1 MTHAPPRTRRT
12 RAGPSSDASV
22 LIRDFLGSAH
32 VFSTT
37 VREVVEER
45 LLREIAGERITFA
58 QYTLLRLVSLA
69 NDHNLRHVA
78 RFLGVSEAAASK
90 AVDKLVRGGLLR
102 RAEDTQDRRSIQ
114 LSLTQDGERLVAA
127 YQVAQRIR
135 MSSVLRSIPAAE
147 LRKTAN
153 LLDRVSAI
161 LMDRDAEPDQLC
173 LRCGIYVRDRC
184 LVRRIMKRDCFYVH
198 HGNERV
204 VGAPSRTPDT
214 D

>member
-1 MTHAPPRTRRT
+1 MTHASPHTRRT
-12 RAGPSSDASV
+12 AAGATPNASA

-32 VFSTT
+32 VFSAT

-45 LLREIAGERITFA
+45 LLREIAGDRITFP
-58 QYTLLRLVSLA
+58 QYRLLRLVSLA
-69 NDHNLRHVA
+69 NAHNLRDVA

-102 RAEDTQDRRSIQ
+102 RAEDTQDRRSIH
-114 LSLTQDGERLVAA
+114 LSLTSDGQRLVVA
-127 YQVAQRIR
+127 YQVAQRVR
-135 MSSVLRSIPAAE
+135 LSSVFRRFPAAE

-153 LLDRVSAI
+153 LLDRVSAT
-161 LMDRDAEPDQLC
+161 LMDHGAAPDELC

-184 LVRRIMKRDCFYVH
+184 LVRRIMKRNCFYAH
-198 HGNERV
+198 HGNGRV
-204 VGAPSRTPDT
+204 VGAPSRAPDP